1 MADETPSSTTVV
13 VSALQVVSA
22 TIQNVAVVG
31 VIAYAWLIA
40 GKLDTS
46 VALGSLFTVVGIDF
60 ANRARSAVSKT
71 AALAFGSTGVLSHFL
86 GLTGVALILASGL
99 GLASCGAAGLDL
111 KPYHTV
117 MVAGKDVY
125 QELCVPLPE
134 SPAGIQRCQ
143 VALVAVEVGIEAYNA
158 IEHLADAGTK

>member
-22 TIQNVAVVG
+22 TIQNVAVVA

-46 VALGSLFTVVGIDF
+46 VALGALFTVVGIDF

-86 GLTGVALILASGL
+86 GLTGVALVLAS
-99 GLASCGAAGLDL
+99 GLASCGAAGVDL

-158 IEHLADAGTK
+158 IEHLADAGTKP